1 MGNHF
6 AGGNKECSKLSLSSQ
21 GHDKLDSGH
30 FCKDRTV
37 EKWQWIIFQEE
48 DMCTCSAAR
57 SIFVEVSCICMR
69 AEYHTTQ
76 SVENAIVGVCG
87 NTVQERVNNLSHV
100 YCYLSLSC
108 ADGIECYQQ
117 LIVDSSCIIQ

>member
-1 MGNHF
+1 
-6 AGGNKECSKLSLSSQ
+6 
-21 GHDKLDSGH
+21 
-30 FCKDRTV
+30 
-37 EKWQWIIFQEE
+37 
-48 DMCTCSAAR
+48 
-57 SIFVEVSCICMR
+57 MR

-117 LIVDSSCIIQ
+117 LIVDSSCIIQEGSDNFLNMLDSGDRGADVSLSGVHCLFWPYAIGVAVKGKS